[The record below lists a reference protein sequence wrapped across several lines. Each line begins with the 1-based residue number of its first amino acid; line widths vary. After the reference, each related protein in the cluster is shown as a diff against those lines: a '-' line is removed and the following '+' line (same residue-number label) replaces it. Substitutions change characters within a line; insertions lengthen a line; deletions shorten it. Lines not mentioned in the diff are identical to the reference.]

1 MAYETGGL
9 ESDYERAWSG
19 SHNKATPTLRLVS
32 DGGAM
37 KDPVAW
43 YDKHAGTVS
52 SRYESVK
59 PESLYGWLTD
69 LLPEPPALVLDVG
82 AGSGR
87 DAAWLAAKGYE
98 VFAVEPSKSMRQ
110 AAAKLHPAPSVR
122 WVHDSLPKLDHTVRS
137 GLSFDVILLS
147 GVWMH
152 VPPGQRP
159 RAFRKL
165 VNLLRPGGIIAI
177 SLRIGPEEPDRGM
190 YRADSGE
197 IESLAQKHGVIVQ
210 RALER
215 EDLLGRDG
223 VRWKNYALRL
233 PDDGTGALP
242 LLRHVILNDDKSS
255 TYKLGLLRSI
265 CRIAD
270 GSAGLVR
277 LTDDDKVSIPLGL
290 VALTWLRLYKP
301 LLAADFPQN
310 PKNVRDGI
318 HLGFVREGFRRLAG
332 FSHLD
337 MRVGIRLGATDA
349 AALHRALR
357 DAAETIRRMPAH
369 YMTFPD
375 GTPILPVNHTAR
387 LPRGLTPEI
396 IDEPYLRSFGE
407 MIVPWRIWQAVQR
420 FAVWIEPA
428 LVEEWIRLMQ
438 RYAETQ
444 GRHLPRDRA
453 AAAMTWS
460 DPTRDVRIAKR
471 QALDLLESSKL
482 YCVWSGKRLAAKSL
496 DLDHCFPW
504 SAWPCSDL
512 WNLMPANRSVN
523 QNEKRANLP
532 SARLMLAARDRIMSW
547 WESAYGS
554 PTSPIRER
562 FGLEAASS
570 LPGVL
575 PSAPDLDSC
584 FEGAFAQRTK
594 LRYDQQVPEWSG
606 ERYLG

>member
-1 MAYETGGL
+1 
-9 ESDYERAWSG
+9 
-19 SHNKATPTLRLVS
+19 
-32 DGGAM
+32 M

-43 YDKHAGTVS
+43 YDKNAGTVAP
-52 SRYESVK
+52 RYESVK
-59 PESLYGWLTD
+59 PESVHGWLTD

-87 DAAWLAAKGYE
+87 DAAWLADKGYE

-110 AAAKLHPAPSVR
+110 LAAKLHPAPSVR
-122 WVHDSLPKLDHTVRS
+122 WVHDSLPKLDYTVRL

-147 GVWMH
+147 GVWIH
-152 VPPGQRP
+152 IPPAQRP

-177 SLRIGPEEPDRGM
+177 SLRIGPEEPERGM
-190 YRADSGE
+190 YRVDSAE
-197 IESLAQKHGVIVQ
+197 IESRAKNHGTIVERAQEC
-210 RALER
+210 A
-215 EDLLGRDG
+215 DLLGRDG
-223 VRWKNYALRL
+223 VRWKNYALRF

-270 GSAGLVR
+270 GSAGLVQ
-277 LTDDDKVSIPLGL
+277 LVDDDKVSIPLGL

-310 PKNVRDGI
+310 PQNVRGGI
-318 HLGFVREGFRRLAG
+318 HIGFAREGFRRLGA

-349 AALHRALR
+349 GALHWALR
-357 DAAETIRRMPAH
+357 DAADTIRRMPAH

-375 GTPILPVNHTAR
+375 GTPILPVKRTSR
-387 LPRGLTPEI
+387 LPRGLTPEV

-407 MIVPWRIWQAVQR
+407 MLVPWGIWQAVQR

-444 GRHLPRDRA
+444 GRDLPRDRV

-460 DPTRDVRIAKR
+460 DPTRDVRIAKQ
-471 QALDLLESSKL
+471 QARELIESGKL
-482 YCVWSGKRLAAKSL
+482 YCVWSGKKLSARSL
-496 DLDHCFPW
+496 NLDHCFPW

-532 SARLMLAARDRIMSW
+532 SARLMLAARDRIMAW
-547 WESAYGS
+547 WESAYCSSS
-554 PTSPIRER
+554 PLIQER
-562 FGLEAASS
+562 FALEAASS

-575 PSAPDLDSC
+575 PLVADLDSY

-606 ERYLG
+606 ETHVR

>member
-1 MAYETGGL
+1 
-9 ESDYERAWSG
+9 
-19 SHNKATPTLRLVS
+19 
-32 DGGAM
+32 M

-43 YDKHAGTVS
+43 YDKHASTVAAQ
-52 SRYESVK
+52 YESVK
-59 PESLYGWLTD
+59 PESLYEWLTD
-69 LLPEPPALVLDVG
+69 SLPKPPALVLDVG

-98 VFAVEPSKSMRQ
+98 VFAVEPAKAMRE
-110 AAAKLHPAPSVR
+110 AATMLHPAASVR
-122 WVHDSLPKLDHTVRS
+122 WVHDSLPKLDYTVRS

-165 VNLLRPGGIIAI
+165 VNLLRPDGIIAV
-177 SLRIGPEEPDRGM
+177 SLRIGLEEPERGM
-190 YRADSGE
+190 YGADSSE
-197 IESLAQKHGVIVQ
+197 IESLAKKHGTIVQ

-215 EDLLGRDG
+215 EDLLGREG
-223 VRWKNYALRL
+223 VRWKNYVLRF

-301 LLAADFPQN
+301 LLAANFPQN
-310 PKNVRDGI
+310 PKNVRGGI
-318 HLGFVREGFRRLAG
+318 HLRFARKDFDRLVA

-337 MRVGIRLGATDA
+337 MRVGVRLGPADA
-349 AALHRALR
+349 GALHGALR
-357 DAAETIRRMPAH
+357 DAAETIRIMPAH

-375 GTPILPVNHTAR
+375 GTPILPVNRTTR
-387 LPRGLTPEI
+387 LPRALTPDV

-407 MIVPWRIWQAVQR
+407 MLVPWRIWHAVQR

-428 LVEEWIRLMQ
+428 LVDEWIRLMQ
-438 RYAETQ
+438 GYAEKQ
-444 GRHLPRDRA
+444 GRDLPRDRA
-453 AAAMTWS
+453 AAAMIWS
-460 DPTRDVRIAKR
+460 DPNRDVGIAKR
-471 QALDLLESSKL
+471 QARDLLESSKL
-482 YCVWSGKRLAAKSL
+482 YCVWSGKRLSTKSL

-523 QNEKRANLP
+523 QNEKRAKLP
-532 SARLMLAARDRIMSW
+532 SATLMLAARERIMDW
-547 WESAYGS
+547 WEAAYGS
-554 PTSPIRER
+554 SSSLIRKR
-562 FGLEAASS
+562 FALEAASS

-575 PSAPDLDSC
+575 PSDVDLDSC

-594 LRYDQQVPEWSG
+594 LRYDQHVPEWSG
-606 ERYLG
+606 EKYVE

>member
-1 MAYETGGL
+1 
-9 ESDYERAWSG
+9 
-19 SHNKATPTLRLVS
+19 
-32 DGGAM
+32 M

-43 YDKHAGTVS
+43 YNKNANTVAPQ
-52 SRYESVK
+52 YESVN
-59 PESLYGWLTD
+59 PESLYSWLTD

-87 DAAWLAAKGYE
+87 DAAWLADKGYE
-98 VFAVEPSKSMRQ
+98 VFAVEPAKSMRE
-110 AAAKLHPAPSVR
+110 AATTLHPASSVR
-122 WVHDSLPKLDHTVRS
+122 WIQDSLPKLDYTVRS
-137 GLSFDVILLS
+137 GLSFDLILVS

-152 VPPGQRP
+152 VSPAQRP

-165 VNLLRPGGIIAI
+165 VNLLRPGGMIAI
-177 SLRIGPEEPDRGM
+177 SLRIGPEEPDRGLHSV
-190 YRADSGE
+190 DSGE
-197 IESLAQKHGVIVQ
+197 IESLAKNHGTIIQ
-210 RALER
+210 RSIEST
-215 EDLLGRDG
+215 DQLGREG
-223 VRWKNYALRL
+223 ILWKNYALQF

-255 TYKLGLLRSI
+255 TYKLGLLRSL

-270 GSAGLVR
+270 GSAGLAR
-277 LTDDDKVSIPLGL
+277 LTDDDMVSVPLGL

-301 LLAADFPQN
+301 LLEADFPQN

-318 HLGFVREGFRRLAG
+318 HLRFVREGFRRLVG
-332 FSHLD
+332 VSHLD
-337 MRVGIRLGATDA
+337 MRVGIRLGATDSK
-349 AALHRALR
+349 ALHSALR
-357 DAAETIRRMPAH
+357 DAAETIRIMPAH

-375 GTPILPVNHTAR
+375 RTPIFPVNRPAR
-387 LPRGLTPEI
+387 YPRSLTPGI
-396 IDEPYLRSFGE
+396 IDELYLRSFGE
-407 MIVPWRIWQAVQR
+407 MLVPWRIWQALQR
-420 FAVWIEPA
+420 FAVWVEPA

-444 GRHLPRDRA
+444 GRDLPRDRA

-471 QALDLLESSKL
+471 QAQKLLESSEL
-482 YCVWSGKRLAAKSL
+482 YCVWSGKRLSARSL

-512 WNLMPANRSVN
+512 WNLMPANRLVN

-532 SARLMLAARDRIMSW
+532 SARLMLKARDRITSW
-547 WESAYGS
+547 WEAAYGPS
-554 PTSPIRER
+554 NSQIKKR
-562 FGLEAASS
+562 FELEAASS

-575 PSAPDLDSC
+575 RSAADLDSC

-594 LRYDQQVPEWSG
+594 LRYDQQVPEWEG
-606 ERYLG
+606 ERYLP

>member
-1 MAYETGGL
+1 
-9 ESDYERAWSG
+9 
-19 SHNKATPTLRLVS
+19 
-32 DGGAM
+32 M

-43 YDKHAGTVS
+43 YDEHARTVA

-59 PESLYGWLTD
+59 PDSLYSWLTD
-69 LLPEPPALVLDVG
+69 LLPEPPSLVLDVG

-98 VFAVEPSKSMRQ
+98 VFAVEPSKAMRRV
-110 AAAKLHPAPSVR
+110 AKMLHPTASVR
-122 WVHDSLPKLDHTVRS
+122 WVQDSLPKLDYTVRS

-165 VNLLRPGGIIAI
+165 VNLLRPGGVLAI
-177 SLRIGPEEPDRGM
+177 SLRIGPEEPERGM
-190 YRADSGE
+190 YGVDNSE
-197 IESLAQKHGVIVQ
+197 IESLAKKHGTIVH
-210 RALER
+210 RAVER

-223 VRWKNYALRL
+223 VRWKNYVLRF

-277 LTDDDKVSIPLGL
+277 LTDDDRVSIPLGL

-310 PKNVRDGI
+310 PRNVSGGV
-318 HLGFVREGFRRLAG
+318 HLGFAREALDRLAA

-349 AALHRALR
+349 VTLHRALR
-357 DAAETIRRMPAH
+357 DAARTIRIMPARH
-369 YMTFPD
+369 MTFPD
-375 GTPILPVNHTAR
+375 GTPILPVSHTTP
-387 LPRGLTPEI
+387 LPLALKPYV
-396 IDEPYLRSFGE
+396 IDEPYLRRFGE
-407 MIVPWRIWQAVQR
+407 MLVPWRIWQAVQR

-438 RYAETQ
+438 GYAETQ
-444 GRHLPRDRA
+444 GRDLPRDRA
-453 AAAMTWS
+453 AAAMIWS
-460 DPTRDVRIAKR
+460 DPTRDVAIAKR
-471 QALDLLESSKL
+471 QARDLLESSDL
-482 YCVWSGKRLAAKSL
+482 HCVWSGKRLSTKSL

-523 QNEKRANLP
+523 QREKGAKLP
-532 SARLMLAARDRIMSW
+532 SATLMLAARDRIMSW
-547 WESAYGS
+547 WEAAYGS
-554 PTSPIRER
+554 SSPLQKR
-562 FGLEAASS
+562 FALEAASS

-575 PSAPDLDSC
+575 PLHADLDSC

-594 LRYDQQVPEWSG
+594 LRYDQRVPEWAG
-606 ERYLG
+606 ERYVE

>member
-1 MAYETGGL
+1 
-9 ESDYERAWSG
+9 
-19 SHNKATPTLRLVS
+19 
-32 DGGAM
+32 M

-43 YDKHAGTVS
+43 YDKHAGTVTPQ
-52 SRYESVK
+52 YESVN
-59 PESLYGWLTD
+59 PESLHGWLTD

-87 DAAWLAAKGYE
+87 DAAWLAARGYE
-98 VFAVEPSKSMRQ
+98 VFAVEPSKSMRE
-110 AAAKLHPAPSVR
+110 AAEKLHPAATVR
-122 WVHDSLPKLDHTVRS
+122 WVHDSLPKLDYTVRS
-137 GLSFDVILLS
+137 GLSFDLILLN

-177 SLRIGPEEPDRGM
+177 SLRIGLEEPGRGL
-190 YRADSGE
+190 YRVDGSE
-197 IESLAQKHGVIVQ
+197 IESLAQKHGAIVQ
-210 RALER
+210 RAQER
-215 EDLLGRDG
+215 EDLLGRG
-223 VRWKNYALRL
+223 EVRWKNYALKL

-270 GSAGLVR
+270 GSAGLVQ
-277 LTDDDKVSIPLGL
+277 LIDDDRVSIPLGL

-318 HLGFVREGFRRLAG
+318 HLGFVREGFRRLGA

-349 AALHRALR
+349 TALHWALR
-357 DAAETIRRMPAH
+357 DAAETIRRMPSR

-375 GTPILPVNHTAR
+375 GSPILPVRPPSRRTRA
-387 LPRGLTPEI
+387 LMPEV

-407 MIVPWRIWQAVQR
+407 MFVPWRIWQAVQR

-428 LVEEWIRLMQ
+428 LVEEWIRLMH

-444 GRHLPRDRA
+444 DRKLPRDRV

-460 DPTRDVRIAKR
+460 DPTRDVRIAKQ
-471 QALDLLESSKL
+471 QARELIETGML
-482 YCVWSGKRLAAKSL
+482 YCVWSGKRLSAKSL

-547 WESAYGS
+547 WKAGYGS
-554 PTSPIRER
+554 PGSLIRER
-562 FGLEAASS
+562 FALEAASS

-575 PSAPDLDSC
+575 PSSTDLGSWDLDSC

-606 ERYLG
+606 DRYVS

>member
-1 MAYETGGL
+1 
-9 ESDYERAWSG
+9 
-19 SHNKATPTLRLVS
+19 
-32 DGGAM
+32 M

-43 YDKHAGTVS
+43 YDKHASTVAS
-52 SRYESVK
+52 QYESVQ
-59 PESLYGWLTD
+59 PGALHGWLAD

-87 DAAWLAAKGYE
+87 DAAWLAAQGYE
-98 VFAVEPSKSMRQ
+98 VFAAEPSKSMRQ
-110 AAAKLHPAPSVR
+110 LAATLHPAALVR
-122 WVHDSLPKLDHTVRS
+122 WCRDSLPKLDHTMRS

-147 GVWMH
+147 AVWMH

-165 VNLLRPGGIIAI
+165 VNLLRPGGMIAI
-177 SLRIGPEEPDRGM
+177 SLRIGPEDPERGL
-190 YRADSGE
+190 YSVDSAE
-197 IESLAQKHGVIVQ
+197 IESLAKKHGTLVE
-210 RALER
+210 RAR
-215 EDLLGRDG
+215 ESPDLLGRAE
-223 VRWKNYALRL
+223 VRWKDYALRL

-242 LLRHVILNDDKSS
+242 LLRHVILNDNKSS

-277 LTDDDKVSIPLGL
+277 PTEDDKLSIPLGL

-301 LLAADFPQN
+301 LLAADFPQS
-310 PKNVRDGI
+310 PTNVRGGDQ
-318 HLGFVREGFRRLAG
+318 LGFAGNAFESLAQ

-337 MRVGIRLGATDA
+337 MRVGVRLGQADA
-349 AALHRALR
+349 AALHQSLR
-357 DAAETIRRMPAH
+357 DAARTIRTMPAR

-375 GTPILPVNHTAR
+375 GSPILPVNHTAGRSPALR
-387 LPRGLTPEI
+387 LEV

-407 MIVPWRIWQAVQR
+407 MLVPWRIWQAVQR

-438 RYAETQ
+438 RYAGTQ
-444 GRHLPRDRA
+444 GRDVPRDRA

-460 DPTRDVRIAKR
+460 DPTRDVGIAKQ
-471 QALDLLESSKL
+471 QARNLLASGEL
-482 YCVWSGKRLAAKSL
+482 YCVWSGKRLLATSSL

-523 QNEKRANLP
+523 QNEKRAKLP
-532 SARLMLAARDRIMSW
+532 SAALMMAARDRITSW
-547 WESAYGS
+547 WEKAYGS
-554 PTSPIRER
+554 SNPPIRKR
-562 FGLEAASS
+562 FALEAASS
-570 LPGVL
+570 LPAL
-575 PSAPDLDSC
+575 RPASA
-584 FEGAFAQRTK
+584 GMVGRAIR
-594 LRYDQQVPEWSG
+594 QVAVPTNLKS
-606 ERYLG
+606 

>member
-1 MAYETGGL
+1 
-9 ESDYERAWSG
+9 
-19 SHNKATPTLRLVS
+19 
-32 DGGAM
+32 M

-43 YDKHAGTVS
+43 YDKNARRVAPQ
-52 SRYESVK
+52 YESVK
-59 PESLYGWLTD
+59 AESLHAWLTD
-69 LLPEPPALVLDVG
+69 LLPEAPALALDVG

-87 DAAWLAAKGYE
+87 DAAWLADQGYE

-110 AAAKLHPAPSVR
+110 AATELHPAASVR
-122 WVHDSLPKLDHTVRS
+122 WLQDSLPKLDYTMRS
-137 GLSFDVILLS
+137 GLSFDMILLS

-165 VNLLRPGGIIAI
+165 VNLLRPGGIIAF
-177 SLRIGPEEPDRGM
+177 SLRIGPEEPERGM
-190 YRADSGE
+190 YRVDGAE
-197 IESLAQKHGVIVQ
+197 IESLAKKHGAIVQ
-210 RALER
+210 RALECK
-215 EDLLGRDG
+215 DLLSRDG

-255 TYKLGLLRSI
+255 TYKLGLLRSV

-270 GSAGLVR
+270 GFAGLVQPVG
-277 LTDDDKVSIPLGL
+277 DDTVSIPLGL
-290 VALTWLRLYKP
+290 VALIWLRLYKP
-301 LLAADFPQN
+301 LLKADFPQN
-310 PKNVRDGI
+310 PKNVRRGI
-318 HLGFVREGFRRLAG
+318 HLGFVREGFQRLGA

-337 MRVGIRLGATDA
+337 MRVGIRLGAADA

-357 DAAETIRRMPAH
+357 DAADTIRRMPARH
-369 YMTFPD
+369 MTFPD
-375 GTPILPVNHTAR
+375 GTPILPVSHTAR
-387 LPRGLTPEI
+387 IPRGRTPEV

-407 MIVPWRIWQAVQR
+407 MLVPWRIWQAVQR

-444 GRHLPRDRA
+444 GRDLPRDRV

-460 DPTRDVRIAKR
+460 DPTRDVRIAKQ
-471 QALDLLESSKL
+471 QAAQLLKSDEL
-482 YCVWSGKRLAAKSL
+482 FCVWSGKRLSARSL

-523 QNEKRANLP
+523 QKEKRANLP
-532 SARLMLAARDRIMSW
+532 SASLMLAARDRIMSW
-547 WESAYGS
+547 WEAAYGS
-554 PTSPIRER
+554 SDAPIRER
-562 FGLEAASS
+562 FALEAASS

-575 PSAPDLDSC
+575 PSSPDLDSC

-594 LRYDQQVPEWSG
+594 LRYDQQVPEWAG
-606 ERYLG
+606 ERYVGRERSTASETSRQSRF

>member
-1 MAYETGGL
+1 
-9 ESDYERAWSG
+9 
-19 SHNKATPTLRLVS
+19 
-32 DGGAM
+32 M

-43 YDKHAGTVS
+43 YDKHASTVA
-52 SRYESVK
+52 SRYESVD
-59 PESLYGWLTD
+59 PESLYDWVTD

-98 VFAVEPSKSMRQ
+98 VFAVEPSKSMRLL
-110 AAAKLHPAPSVR
+110 ATELHPSPSVR
-122 WVHDSLPKLDHTVRS
+122 WVHDSLPKLDYAVRS

-165 VNLLRPGGIIAI
+165 VNLLRPGGIIAL
-177 SLRIGPEEPDRGM
+177 SLRIGPEEPERGM
-190 YRADSGE
+190 YGVDSSE
-197 IESLAQKHGVIVQ
+197 IESLAKKHGTIVH
-210 RALER
+210 RAVER

-223 VRWKNYALRL
+223 VRWKNYVLRF

-310 PKNVRDGI
+310 PKNVRGGVHI
-318 HLGFVREGFRRLAG
+318 GFAREDFRSLMA

-337 MRVGIRLGATDA
+337 MRVGIRLGPADS
-349 AALHRALR
+349 AALHGALR
-357 DAAETIRRMPAH
+357 DAAGTIRTMPAH

-387 LPRGLTPEI
+387 LPRGLTPNV

-407 MIVPWRIWQAVQR
+407 MLVPWRIWQAVQR

-444 GRHLPRDRA
+444 GRELPRDRA
-453 AAAMTWS
+453 AAAMIWS
-460 DPTRDVRIAKR
+460 DPTRDVGVAKR
-471 QALDLLESSKL
+471 QARDLLESSKL
-482 YCVWSGKRLAAKSL
+482 YCVWSGKRLSTRSL

-523 QNEKRANLP
+523 QNEKRAKLP
-532 SARLMLAARDRIMSW
+532 SATLMLAARDRIMSW
-547 WESAYGS
+547 WEAAYGS
-554 PTSPIRER
+554 SSPLIRKR
-562 FGLEAASS
+562 FELEAASS

-575 PSAPDLDSC
+575 PLDPGLDSC

-594 LRYDQQVPEWSG
+594 LRYDQRVPEWLG
-606 ERYLG
+606 EKYVE

>member
-1 MAYETGGL
+1 
-9 ESDYERAWSG
+9 
-19 SHNKATPTLRLVS
+19 
-32 DGGAM
+32 M

-43 YDKHAGTVS
+43 YDKHASTVAAQ
-52 SRYESVK
+52 YESVK
-59 PESLYGWLTD
+59 PESLYEWLTD
-69 LLPEPPALVLDVG
+69 FLPKPPALVLDVG

-98 VFAVEPSKSMRQ
+98 VFAVEPAKAMRE
-110 AAAKLHPAPSVR
+110 AATMLHPAASVR
-122 WVHDSLPKLDHTVRS
+122 WVHDSLPKLDYTVRS

-165 VNLLRPGGIIAI
+165 VNLLRPDGIIAI
-177 SLRIGPEEPDRGM
+177 SLRIGLEEPERGM
-190 YRADSGE
+190 YGADSSE
-197 IESLAQKHGVIVQ
+197 IESLAKKHGTIVQ

-223 VRWKNYALRL
+223 VRWKNYVLQF

-301 LLAADFPQN
+301 LLAADLPQN
-310 PKNVRDGI
+310 PKNVRSGV
-318 HLGFVREGFRRLAG
+318 HLGFAREAFRRLAA

-337 MRVGIRLGATDA
+337 MRVGIRLGASDA
-349 AALHRALR
+349 VALHRALR
-357 DAAETIRRMPAH
+357 DAARTIRIMPARH
-369 YMTFPD
+369 MTFPD
-375 GTPILPVNHTAR
+375 GTPILPVSHPTR
-387 LPRGLTPEI
+387 LPLALSPYV
-396 IDEPYLRSFGE
+396 IDEPYLRCFGE
-407 MIVPWRIWQAVQR
+407 MLVPWRVWQAVQR

-428 LVEEWIRLMQ
+428 LVEEWIRLMLG
-438 RYAETQ
+438 YAETQ
-444 GRHLPRDRA
+444 GRDLPRDRA
-453 AAAMTWS
+453 AAAMIWS
-460 DPTRDVRIAKR
+460 EPKRDRGIAKR
-471 QALDLLESSKL
+471 QARNLLESGKL
-482 YCVWSGKRLAAKSL
+482 CCVWSGKKLSARSL

-523 QNEKRANLP
+523 QNEKGAKLP
-532 SARLMLAARDRIMSW
+532 SARLMLKARDRIMSW
-547 WESAYGS
+547 WEAAYGS
-554 PTSPIRER
+554 SSPLQKR
-562 FGLEAASS
+562 FELEAASS

-575 PSAPDLDSC
+575 PLDADLDSC

-594 LRYDQQVPEWSG
+594 LRYDQRVPEWSG
-606 ERYLG
+606 EKYVE

>member
-1 MAYETGGL
+1 
-9 ESDYERAWSG
+9 
-19 SHNKATPTLRLVS
+19 
-32 DGGAM
+32 M

-43 YDKHAGTVS
+43 YDEHASTVA

-59 PESLYGWLTD
+59 PDSLYSWLTD
-69 LLPEPPALVLDVG
+69 LLPEPPGLVLDVG

-98 VFAVEPSKSMRQ
+98 VFAVEPSKAMRRV
-110 AAAKLHPAPSVR
+110 AKMLHPTASVR
-122 WVHDSLPKLDHTVRS
+122 WVHDSLPKLDYTVRS

-177 SLRIGPEEPDRGM
+177 SLRIGPEEPERGM
-190 YRADSGE
+190 HGADSSE
-197 IESLAQKHGVIVQ
+197 IESLAKKHGTIVH
-210 RALER
+210 RAVER

-223 VRWKNYALRL
+223 VRWKNYVLRF

-277 LTDDDKVSIPLGL
+277 LTEDDKLSIPLGL

-301 LLAADFPQN
+301 LLAASFPQN
-310 PKNVRDGI
+310 PKNVRGGI
-318 HLGFVREGFRRLAG
+318 HLRFARKDFDRLVA

-337 MRVGIRLGATDA
+337 MRVGVRLGPTDA
-349 AALHRALR
+349 VALHGALR
-357 DAAETIRRMPAH
+357 DAAETIRIMPAH

-375 GTPILPVNHTAR
+375 GTPILPVNRTAR
-387 LPRGLTPEI
+387 LPRALTPDV

-407 MIVPWRIWQAVQR
+407 MLVPWRIWQAVQR

-444 GRHLPRDRA
+444 GRDLPRDRA
-453 AAAMTWS
+453 AAAMVWS
-460 DPTRDVRIAKR
+460 DPTRDVGIAKR
-471 QALDLLESSKL
+471 QARDLLESSKL
-482 YCVWSGKRLAAKSL
+482 YCVWSGKRLSARSL

-523 QNEKRANLP
+523 QNEKRAKLP
-532 SARLMLAARDRIMSW
+532 SATLMLAARDRIMSW
-547 WESAYGS
+547 WEAAYGS
-554 PTSPIRER
+554 SSPLIRKR
-562 FGLEAASS
+562 FELEAASS

-575 PSAPDLDSC
+575 PLDADLDSC

-594 LRYDQQVPEWSG
+594 LRYDQRVPEWSG
-606 ERYLG
+606 ERYVG

>member
-1 MAYETGGL
+1 
-9 ESDYERAWSG
+9 
-19 SHNKATPTLRLVS
+19 
-32 DGGAM
+32 M

-43 YDKHAGTVS
+43 YDKHASTVAAQ
-52 SRYESVK
+52 YESVK
-59 PESLYGWLTD
+59 SESLYEWLTEF
-69 LLPEPPALVLDVG
+69 LPKPPALVLDVG

-98 VFAVEPSKSMRQ
+98 VFAIEPSKSMRRV
-110 AAAKLHPAPSVR
+110 AKMLHPAAPVR
-122 WVHDSLPKLDHTVRS
+122 WVHDSLPKLDYTVRS

-177 SLRIGPEEPDRGM
+177 SLRIGPEEPERGM
-190 YRADSGE
+190 YGVDSSE
-197 IESLAQKHGVIVQ
+197 IESLAKKHGTIVH
-210 RALER
+210 RAVER

-223 VRWKNYALRL
+223 VRWKNYVLRF

-277 LTDDDKVSIPLGL
+277 LTDDDRVSIPLGL

-310 PKNVRDGI
+310 PRNISGGV
-318 HLGFVREGFRRLAG
+318 HLGFAREALDRLAA

-349 AALHRALR
+349 VALHRALR
-357 DAAETIRRMPAH
+357 DAARTIRIMPARH
-369 YMTFPD
+369 MTFPD
-375 GTPILPVNHTAR
+375 GTPILPVSHT
-387 LPRGLTPEI
+387 TPPPLALKPYV

-407 MIVPWRIWQAVQR
+407 MLVPWRIWQAVQR

-438 RYAETQ
+438 GYAETQ
-444 GRHLPRDRA
+444 GRDLPRDRA
-453 AAAMTWS
+453 AAAMIWS
-460 DPTRDVRIAKR
+460 DPTRDVAIAKR
-471 QALDLLESSKL
+471 QARDLLESSDL
-482 YCVWSGKRLAAKSL
+482 HCVWSGKRLSTKSL

-523 QNEKRANLP
+523 QREKGAKLP
-532 SARLMLAARDRIMSW
+532 SATLMLAARDRIMSW
-547 WESAYGS
+547 WEAAYGLSS
-554 PTSPIRER
+554 PLIHKR
-562 FGLEAASS
+562 FALEAASS

-575 PSAPDLDSC
+575 PLDADLDSC
-584 FEGAFAQRTK
+584 FEGAFAQRAK
-594 LRYDQQVPEWSG
+594 LRYDQRVPEWSG
-606 ERYLG
+606 EKYVE